1 MRYFKILIVMLM
13 LISIYSC
20 STLKEGFTNPKK
32 KSSDEFLVEKK
43 SPLVMPPDFDD
54 LPSPKPEKNLSD
66 ISTNIKDLVTNSE
79 KNTSISE
86 NSNETDKSFENK
98 LLEKIKKN

>member
-1 MRYFKILIVMLM
+1 MRYIKILIFMLM
-13 LISIYSC
+13 LASLYSC
-20 STLKEGFTNPKK
+20 STLREGFTNPKK
-32 KSSDEFLVEKK
+32 ESSDEFLVEKK